1 MANNTGNPIG
11 STAAKDLSDNAEN
24 LDHLSLSDDYEY
36 LDRLGRPRK
45 TLKWME
51 DAALAIP
58 AIDAAMRS
66 EQQAERSEIE
76 AQRSNAARVEAE
88 AARDTFNLNVG
99 RKADIAEG
107 LRDTVSGQSF
117 TVLAPDALGFIIEYK
132 NNSGAALEMKRYPS
146 ALAVQEIS
154 DSLSEIKTIG
164 LSSAPV
170 TGSYLTQNTRVFDK
184 AVTKTGIAQKLR
196 TFSKNTGQVI
206 ALRRYTSNGGSTLAI
221 GDTLTQIGSDY
232 LVPLDSADSAKEISI
247 NFPVNAGEFI
257 GIYGTSFSY
266 PALTSGIGAVMGQGA
281 AAGNFST
288 LSIAGF
294 GSGYRWQVGLDIASS
309 YVNAARVAE
318 LEASV
323 ETLGALA
330 PIAVTDIADL
340 PPSPAGRMGVVT
352 GARMGM
358 VWSDGAVWRWV
369 ADNAVLPITWMR
381 ILDLAKRDGWMSVY
395 DLNNQAALSLVE
407 SGGVEYVSGV
417 MDALGNSPA
426 ALQFSQAT
434 RPVLARDGNGG
445 LASAR
450 FSGAQNLLIS
460 DAAIVDQPYC
470 ILAVSKFTGP
480 LDQASSTGKFA
491 FSGRGANRPS
501 IIGYD
506 NAGTMTAWHGNG
518 VAGNSLANSPTVFGA
533 VFDGPDTTAYQD
545 GWLTGVG
552 AVTDSNKMQLG
563 YIGADYQGAR
573 GWTGD
578 ISTLLVYKGD
588 PGAEKV
594 KRMQLLLADVFGIPV
609 PGLEISALGATVTRL
624 SDMKVLYAKNADTAG
639 HVASITKVMTCLVL
653 DRRVTDLSQ
662 TLTVVPGDIVD
673 SASNIFVKAGD
684 VVSYLDLMHSAL
696 LPSDNNAAT
705 AIARG
710 VGYLINPGAADDAA
724 AKASFYAEMNVVG
737 ASLNMAST
745 VFNNAYEGTTSTASD
760 LTKML
765 AHIRANAPRMLSAGR
780 QGSHV
785 MVVTGANPRTYTI
798 ASTVYPNFYP
808 GYAFGKTG
816 TGNSFG
822 SLVVLWDKDGE
833 RYASVIIR
841 SFPAGLRFREARWLM
856 DEAVV
861 TLP

>member
-11 STAAKDLSDNAEN
+11 STAAKDLSDNAES
-24 LDHLSLSDDYEY
+24 LDKLLNGEAYEY
-36 LDRLGRPRK
+36 TDRLGRERK
-45 TLKWME
+45 SLQWME

-99 RKADIAEG
+99 RKADIAQG

-132 NNSGAALEMKRYPS
+132 NNGGAALEMKRYPS
-146 ALAVQEIS
+146 AFAVQEIS

-206 ALRRYTSNGGSTLAI
+206 ALRRYISNGGSTLAI

-232 LVPLDSADSAKEISI
+232 LVPLDSADSAKEIFI

-257 GIYGTSFSY
+257 GIYSTSFSY

-417 MDALGNSPA
+417 MDALGNSPV

-434 RPVLARDGNGG
+434 RPILARDGIGG

-450 FSGAQNLLIS
+450 FSGTQNLLMS
-460 DAAIVDQPYC
+460 DATIVNQPYC

-518 VAGNSLANSPTVFGA
+518 VTGNSLASIPTVFGA

-552 AVTDSNKMQLG
+552 AVTDTNKMQLG

-745 VFNNAYEGTTSTASD
+745 VFNNSYEGTTSTASD
-760 LTKML
+760 LTKLL
-765 AHIRANAPRMLSAGR
+765 AHIRANAPRMLAAGS

-822 SLVVLWDKDGE
+822 SLVLLWDKDVE
-833 RYASVIIR
+833 HYASVIIR
-841 SFPAGLRFREARWLM
+841 SFPASLRFREARWLM
-856 DEAVV
+856 DEAVG